1 MPIVEVAQKLTTEEM
16 ADPVEAQR
24 KIWEAVVA
32 KNNAADDVVSVSMA
46 DHSRSAFSIR
56 TSN

>member
-1 MPIVEVAQKLTTEEM
+1 MPIVEVAKVLTTEEM
-16 ADPVEAQR
+16 KDPVEAQR

-32 KNNAADDVVSVSMA
+32 KNNAADDILSLEMA
-46 DHSRSAFSIR
+46 SQSRSAFSIR